1 MMPMQNQQPLSA
13 SVFNDHSMSNMSSA
27 QSSQMQNMSS
37 QQPMNNNNNNNNNNF
52 SNNQFPAL
60 PNKVSF
66 VSMFENLYD
75 QIESVNRLRS
85 TLEEQIRKSTALL
98 QTLQAS
104 GQMIEGLVRS
114 HFREMQVQYGEKFGA
129 ALTDLNRRLIDVEES
144 HRRLTNNPQEIS
156 RMKDFKGFGPM
167 SAQPGNAPQTILNSP
182 IEPHPPNQN
191 MMSSNQQNNSQVYF
205 VIYLV
210 NNGLI

>member
-1 MMPMQNQQPLSA
+1 
-13 SVFNDHSMSNMSSA
+13 MS
-27 QSSQMQNMSS
+27 
-37 QQPMNNNNNNNNNNF
+37 F
-52 SNNQFPAL
+52 I
-60 PNKVSF
+60 
-66 VSMFENLYD
+66 SMFENLYD

-114 HFREMQVQYGEKFGA
+114 HFREMQAQYGEKFGK

-156 RMKDFKGFGPM
+156 RMKDFKGFGPL
-167 SAQPGNAPQTILNSP
+167 SAQPGNVPQTFLNSP
-182 IEPHPPNQN
+182 VDSHH
-191 MMSSNQQNNSQVYF
+191 NQQNMICQE
-205 VIYLV
+205 
-210 NNGLI
+210 